1 MEWYISAI
9 VLFTIFLVLLF
20 FGMRIGIA
28 FAAAGMIG
36 FLFFERGLVS
46 LPQAVRIMHDSLL
59 SYGLLAIPL
68 FILMAEILEAG
79 GANQRLY
86 AAVQQWFRWLPG
98 SLPVTSIITCGIFG
112 AACGSSVAATA
123 SLGKLMLAQMMPRG
137 IHKELV
143 AGTITAG
150 GSLSLLIPPS
160 LALILFGALTQ
171 ASVGKLFI
179 GAIIPGVIQVI
190 LFSIYIVIRV
200 VRRPELAPAGVERL
214 PWRKL
219 VRSSWGAMGVMLV
232 IAGVMGSIYT
242 GVCTPNEAG
251 AIGISLAI
259 IIGVFLTRELTWSGL
274 TKSLLNTLSSTGLCI
289 FLLIGAQIFT
299 RLIALQGI
307 GHSMSAAVV
316 GSGLNRYV
324 VIFFVTI
331 MYIVMGMLMDGI
343 SITVLT
349 VPIFVPILVRIGWN
363 EIWIGV
369 YVTMLINI
377 GLLTPPVGLNA
388 YIVGGIGAP
397 YGIKLSEVF
406 RGSMPFVYIMALT
419 IFLVILFPSLIL
431 WLPATMR

>member
-1 MEWYISAI
+1 MEWYVSGIL
-9 VLFTIFLVLLF
+9 LFSIFLVLLLS
-20 FGMRIGIA
+20 GMHVGIA
-28 FAAAGMIG
+28 FSATGIIG
-36 FLFFERGLVS
+36 FLFFQQGLAS
-46 LPQAVRIMHDSLL
+46 LPQTVRIMHDSLL

-68 FILMAEILEAG
+68 FILMAELLEAG

-86 AAVQQWFRWLPG
+86 NAVQQWFRWLPG
-98 SLPVTSIITCGIFG
+98 SLPVTSMITCGIFG

-179 GAIIPGVIQVI
+179 GAIIPGVIQVA
-190 LFSIYIVIRV
+190 LFCMYVVIRV
-200 VRRPELAPAGVERL
+200 VRRPELAPVGVERL
-214 PWRKL
+214 PLRQL
-219 VRSSWGAMGVMLV
+219 LRTSWGAMAVLMV

-242 GVCTPNEAG
+242 GVCTPSEAG
-251 AIGISLAI
+251 AIGAFLALVIGI
-259 IIGVFLTRELTWSGL
+259 ITRGLNWSGL
-274 TKSLLNTLSSTGLCI
+274 KKGLLNTLNATGLCI
-289 FLLIGAQIFT
+289 FLLIGAQVFT

-307 GHSMSAAVV
+307 GHSMSATVV
-316 GSGLNRYV
+316 GSGLSPYIV
-324 VIFFVTI
+324 LLFVTI
-331 MYIVMGMLMDGI
+331 MYIILGMLMDGI

-349 VPIFVPILVRIGWN
+349 VPILTPILVQLGWH

-369 YVTMLINI
+369 YITMLINI

-388 YIVGGIGAP
+388 YITAGIGAP
-397 YGIKLSEVF
+397 YGLKLWEVF
-406 RGSMPFVYIMALT
+406 RGSMPFVLAMALT
-419 IFLVILFPSLIL
+419 VILVVLFPSLIL

>member
-1 MEWYISAI
+1 MEWYVSGIL
-9 VLFTIFLVLLF
+9 LFSIFLVLLLS
-20 FGMRIGIA
+20 GMHVGIA
-28 FAAAGMIG
+28 FSATGIIG
-36 FLFFERGLVS
+36 FLFFQQGLAS
-46 LPQAVRIMHDSLL
+46 LPQTVRIMHDSLL

-68 FILMAEILEAG
+68 FILMAELLEAG

-86 AAVQQWFRWLPG
+86 NAVQQWFRWLPG
-98 SLPVTSIITCGIFG
+98 SLPVTSMITCGIFG

-179 GAIIPGVIQVI
+179 GAIIPGVIQVA
-190 LFSIYIVIRV
+190 LFCMYVVIRV
-200 VRRPELAPAGVERL
+200 VRRPELAPVGVERL
-214 PWRKL
+214 PLRQL
-219 VRSSWGAMGVMLV
+219 LRTSWGAMAVLMV

-242 GVCTPNEAG
+242 GVCTPSEAG
-251 AIGISLAI
+251 AIGAFLALV
-259 IIGVFLTRELTWSGL
+259 IGILTRGLNWSGL
-274 TKSLLNTLSSTGLCI
+274 KKGLLNTLNATGLCI
-289 FLLIGAQIFT
+289 FLLIGAQVFT

-307 GHSMSAAVV
+307 GHSMSATVV
-316 GSGLNRYV
+316 GSGLSPYIV
-324 VIFFVTI
+324 LLFVTI
-331 MYIVMGMLMDGI
+331 MYIILGMLMDGI

-349 VPIFVPILVRIGWN
+349 VPILTPILVQLGWH

-369 YVTMLINI
+369 YITMLINI

-388 YIVGGIGAP
+388 YITAGIGAP
-397 YGIKLSEVF
+397 YGLKLWEVF
-406 RGSMPFVYIMALT
+406 RGSMPFVLAMALT
-419 IFLVILFPSLIL
+419 VILVVLFPSLIL

>member
-1 MEWYISAI
+1 MEWYVSGIL
-9 VLFTIFLVLLF
+9 LFSIFLVLLLS
-20 FGMRIGIA
+20 GMHVGIA
-28 FAAAGMIG
+28 FSATGIIG
-36 FLFFERGLVS
+36 FLFFQQGLAS
-46 LPQAVRIMHDSLL
+46 LPQTVRIMHDSLL

-68 FILMAEILEAG
+68 FILMAELLEAG

-86 AAVQQWFRWLPG
+86 NAVQQWFRWLPG
-98 SLPVTSIITCGIFG
+98 SLPVTSMITCGIFG

-179 GAIIPGVIQVI
+179 GAIIPGSLQVA
-190 LFSIYIVIRV
+190 LFCLYVVIRV
-200 VRRPELAPAGVERL
+200 VRRPELAPVGVERL
-214 PWRKL
+214 PWRHL
-219 VRSSWGAMGVMLV
+219 LRTSWGAMAVLVV

-242 GVCTPNEAG
+242 GVCTPSEAG
-251 AIGISLAI
+251 AIGAFLALF
-259 IIGVFLTRELTWSGL
+259 IGILTRDLTWSGL
-274 TKSLLNTLSSTGLCI
+274 KKSLLNTLNSTGLCI
-289 FLLIGAQIFT
+289 FLLIGAQVFT

-307 GHSMSAAVV
+307 GHSMSATVV
-316 GSGLNRYV
+316 GSGMSPYV
-324 VIFFVTI
+324 VLFFVTM
-331 MYIVMGMLMDGI
+331 MYIILGMLMDGI

-349 VPIFVPILVRIGWN
+349 VPILTPILVQLGWS

-369 YVTMLINI
+369 YITMLINI

-388 YIVGGIGAP
+388 YITAGIGAP
-397 YGIKLSEVF
+397 YGLKLWEVF
-406 RGSMPFVYIMALT
+406 RGSMPFVFAMALT
-419 IFLVILFPSLIL
+419 VVLVVLFPSLIL